1 MDKII
6 YTSDLHLNQN
16 LDKSKLLTEIVLV
29 AKMQAD
35 YLNNIGATYYIINGD
50 ISWDL
55 EHIKAYLQILKENFK
70 GKVLRTLGNHCLSKS
85 LTYQEYIDFDSE
97 DYLPTNPIVLE
108 DKVIIGN
115 SGFFDFTYSHKFT
128 DYKYIADNLMREVHT
143 RYFKNEE
150 IDYIQIKDLLPQM
163 LNKSQKILES
173 IDTFNKKLIF
183 ITHYMPCNNFLT
195 TKTDEKSLYKN
206 SFMGSNKLKDFIDK
220 NHFDECYFGHTHRRI
235 PETEIDGVLYR
246 CNPVGT
252 LKEWENWQYADK
264 DLMSQWKATLLEVK

>member
-1 MDKII
+1 MEKII

-16 LDKSKLLTEIVLV
+16 LDKSKLLTEILRV
-29 AKMQAD
+29 AKMQAE
-35 YLNNIGATYYIINGD
+35 YLNEIKATYYIINGD

-55 EHIKAYLQILKENFK
+55 EHINLYLKVLKENFN

-97 DYLPTNPIVLE
+97 DYLPTNPIILD
-108 DKVIIGN
+108 DKIIFGN

-128 DYKYIADNLMREVHT
+128 DYKYISYNLMREVHN
-143 RYFKNEE
+143 RYFKDEE
-150 IDYIQIKDLLPQM
+150 VDYIMVKDLLPK
-163 LNKSQKILES
+163 LLEKSQKLLDSLVVE
-173 IDTFNKKLIF
+173 DKKLIF
-183 ITHYMPCNNFLT
+183 ITHYMPCDKFLT

-206 SFMGSNKLKDFIDK
+206 SYMGSNKIKNFIDF
-220 NHFDECYFGHTHRRI
+220 NNFDECYFGHTHRRI
-235 PETEIDGVLYR
+235 PETTIDGVLYR

-252 LKEWENWQYADK
+252 LKEWEKWQYADK